1 MNYSCKAHKT
11 EINVKAPG
19 FSLFSQYL
27 TPLCEVVC
35 LLWKINWINTTV
47 KLPVDL
53 SITFRFSLSRESSV
67 NSVNPQ
73 KCPGGASRGWRILLA
88 VESITIFIYQAF
100 CGFTSAVRIAFK
112 PATWAELNW
121 GARRITAMEEQ
132 HLQSF
137 WQQSVSSQHAFS
149 HLLYNTNTSTTE
161 QWTAASWNKNPRC
174 FYHQDYDS

>member
-100 CGFTSAVRIAFK
+100 CGFTSAVRIAFFLK
-112 PATWAELNW
+112 GSWCFQTCNLSRTEPRSSKNHSDEGTTSSVIL
-121 GARRITAMEEQ
+121 TAVCLFSTCFLSFTIQ
-132 HLQSF
+132 H
-137 WQQSVSSQHAFS
+137 
-149 HLLYNTNTSTTE
+149 
-161 QWTAASWNKNPRC
+161 
-174 FYHQDYDS
+174 